1 MDRLL
6 LETRLFDV
14 MFLTRLGRRIR
25 LTAHEKNAMFIH
37 FIMSRGERFILI
49 FNFSLFAPNLPHSIN
64 EMRV

>member
-37 FIMSRGERFILI
+37 FIMSRGERFN
-49 FNFSLFAPNLPHSIN
+49 FNF
-64 EMRV
+64 